1 MTPRR
6 WWFEAWHKTAG
17 YFVLFC
23 AGGAVATG
31 LAQFWI
37 PEIAIAFAGIVGGS
51 LLIAVI
57 LQGMGRNHD
66 TYMSVYGTHPGN
78 PFNKRR
84 FRKLF
89 EDQAKKP

>member
-1 MTPRR
+1 M
-6 WWFEAWHKTAG
+6 AA
-17 YFVLFC
+17 
-23 AGGAVATG
+23 
-31 LAQFWI
+31 
-37 PEIAIAFAGIVGGS
+37 S